1 MLSYFAAITRIKN
14 KFEDMGRL
22 FLNMMILF
30 SAFTVGCNSNESN
43 DINDI
48 DSEAVWFDYR
58 VTGEEGNDSVT
69 VLLQYRLDGGFGETI
84 VLAEPAKV
92 ELDGQVITAG
102 HSKMTGEYYEVRR
115 PVSAFTGKHIITFTD
130 INKKQYK
137 EEFTFQPFLLADDM
151 PDTIS
156 RAAMIFQL
164 KGMVPGGHVRILM
177 TDTAFASE
185 GIDRIDTINNG
196 QIIISESDLSGLA
209 NGPIHLELIREDEK
223 PVKNGTDEG
232 GRIAISYGIK
242 REFILK
248 D

>member
-1 MLSYFAAITRIKN
+1 MS
-14 KFEDMGRL
+14 RL
-22 FLNMMILF
+22 FLYVMILF
-30 SAFTVGCNSNESN
+30 SAFAIGCNSNESN

-48 DSEAVWFDYR
+48 SSESIWFDYR
-58 VTGEEGNDSVT
+58 ITGEEGNDSVT
-69 VLLQYRLDGGFGETI
+69 VLLQYRLDGEFGETI
-84 VLAEPAKV
+84 VLAEPAKA
-92 ELDGQVITAG
+92 ELDGQIIKAG
-102 HSKMTGEYYEVRR
+102 HSKMTGEYYELRQA
-115 PVSAFTGKHIITFTD
+115 VSAFTGKHTISFTD

-137 EEFTFQPFLLADDM
+137 EEFTFQPFLLAGDM

-164 KGMVPGGHVRILM
+164 QGLAPGGYVRILM

-185 GIDRIDTINNG
+185 GIDRIDKIRDG
-196 QIIISESDLSGLA
+196 QIIITESELSGLA

>member
-1 MLSYFAAITRIKN
+1 
-14 KFEDMGRL
+14 MGRL
-22 FLNMMILF
+22 FLYMMILF
-30 SAFTVGCNSNESN
+30 SAFTIGCNSNESN

-48 DSEAVWFDYR
+48 DSESIWFDYR

-69 VLLQYRLDGGFGETI
+69 VLLQYRLDGEFGETI
-84 VLAEPAKV
+84 ALTEPAKV
-92 ELDGQVITAG
+92 ELDGQVIKADQ
-102 HSKMTGEYYEVRR
+102 SKMTGEYYEVRQA
-115 PVSAFTGKHIITFTD
+115 VSAFTGKHIITFTD
-130 INKKQYK
+130 INKKKYK

-164 KGMVPGGHVRILM
+164 QGMVPGGRVRILM

-185 GIDRIDTINNG
+185 GIDRIDRINNG
-196 QIIISESDLSGLA
+196 QIIISESDLTGLA
-209 NGPIHLELIREDEK
+209 NGPIHLELIREDER

-232 GRIAISYGIK
+232 GRISIFYGIK